1 MSHVVGLSFSVRW
14 RCLILSM
21 AFSMKMVNGY
31 GNLSKIGG
39 LSEKLIVDLVIL
51 LCFKLE
57 MPLFDRMSKESI
69 MTS

>member
-1 MSHVVGLSFSVRW
+1 
-14 RCLILSM
+14 M

-31 GNLSKIGG
+31 ENLSKIGG
-39 LSEKLIVDLVIL
+39 LSEKPIVDLVIL